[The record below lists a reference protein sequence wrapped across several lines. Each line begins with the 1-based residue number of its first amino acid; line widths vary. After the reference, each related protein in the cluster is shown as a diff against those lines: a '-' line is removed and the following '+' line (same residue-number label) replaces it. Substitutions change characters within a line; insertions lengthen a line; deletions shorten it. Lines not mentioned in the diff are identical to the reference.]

1 MSGDRRTRTA
11 GLAGRLGE
19 PPHPSVTVTSNAV
32 NDPPTHTLQPRH
44 SHFLLRQTLQE
55 KGGER
60 RAQRMDGKNSWS
72 TYWVPDAVLQAFHS
86 RQPPPAAVRA
96 GFYEARLGRENI
108 KGRRKVNLRLGL
120 CFQLSVKRLMKPPL
134 LDLKRHLGEKR
145 SGFEGQRSETEASRH
160 PHCLCD
166 IRQGAELL

>member
-1 MSGDRRTRTA
+1 MTRRDRRQMTPHRGQEEEENVRGPADTHRRA
-11 GLAGRLGE
+11 GGAPGRATTPICHCHFKRSRR
-19 PPHPSVTVTSNAV
+19 PPH
-32 NDPPTHTLQPRH
+32 THTLQPRH

-86 RQPPPAAVRA
+86 RQPPTAAVRA

-134 LDLKRHLGEKR
+134 GSK
-145 SGFEGQRSETEASRH
+145 EAPRRKA
-160 PHCLCD
+160 LR
-166 IRQGAELL
+166 I